1 MDFQNLELS
10 PPTFFFYY
18 WFLRTVA
25 FIVIRCM
32 GIACVVPSDV
42 VRIHNFFSSST
53 YFLSWKNA
61 ELRIKNQF
69 LFQ

>member
-10 PPTFFFYY
+10 PPTFLFYY

-32 GIACVVPSDV
+32 GIVCVVPSNV
-42 VRIHNFFSSST
+42 VRIHNF
-53 YFLSWKNA
+53 
-61 ELRIKNQF
+61 
-69 LFQ
+69 